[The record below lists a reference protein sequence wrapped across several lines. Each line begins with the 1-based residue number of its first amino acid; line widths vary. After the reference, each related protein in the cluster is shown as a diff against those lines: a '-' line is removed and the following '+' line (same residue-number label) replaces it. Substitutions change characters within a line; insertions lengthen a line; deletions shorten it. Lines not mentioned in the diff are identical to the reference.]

1 MFIFEKLIVYQKA
14 RLLNK
19 DILVFLE
26 TNNIKSS
33 NMSDQLKRAASSI
46 LLNIAEGSGRQTK
59 ADKKNFYTIAKGSAY
74 ECASILGL
82 IQDSGKIGDVI
93 YADYYNRF
101 LEIIK
106 MLTGLIKSLDHTQSK
121 HK

>member
-1 MFIFEKLIVYQKA
+1 
-14 RLLNK
+14 
-19 DILVFLE
+19 
-26 TNNIKSS
+26 
-33 NMSDQLKRAASSI
+33 MSDQLKRASSSI

-82 IQDSGKIGDVI
+82 ILDSGKMDEAI
-93 YADYYNRF
+93 YKVYYDRF

-106 MLTGLIKSLDHTQSK
+106 MLSGLTKSLDHRK
-121 HK
+121 F

>member
-14 RLLNK
+14 RSLNK
-19 DILVFLE
+19 DILAFLE

-46 LLNIAEGSGRQTK
+46 VLNIAEGSGRQTK

-82 IQDSGKIGDVI
+82 LLDSGKYSRLKNSDR
-93 YADYYNRF
+93 NWN
-101 LEIIK
+101 
-106 MLTGLIKSLDHTQSK
+106 
-121 HK
+121 